1 MNSALHTRNKLNA
14 AALLFALFACLFT
27 GSAQCADA
35 QTGASDPLPLRG
47 LSDDKYS
54 PDTQNPP
61 PGAINQYS
69 NSEAQR
75 KNNSLSTPLDEIR
88 FRSIE
93 SSGTIFVDPEKIS
106 IKAPLLSALISLN
119 SKMSP
124 YELDAAS
131 GKGITLKDTL
141 LTALQ
146 NNLDIRISRD
156 QTKIKRWQYLG
167 NLTNFLPGIDNTISF
182 QGLQGSIANPAGVAL
197 PLTNP
202 FLTMGTELRQPL
214 FTGGNLFYSAMQAK
228 HEYKASDFALKGS
241 TNDILYQATKL
252 YYGLLEDEVLLQ
264 IRIKALE
271 VSDGLVVLNEDLFEG
286 GVVTKVDL
294 LQARTQRS
302 KDRQN
307 LINQQIDRRKAA
319 VNLSSALNVDTAI
332 DLSAANKF
340 VAKTRLID
348 ENTEIAELLRIAV
361 DSRPELKQ
369 YDQLRKAAK
378 DAIKVARAAL
388 LPHVNMT
395 GAILGTGSRVSPLNG
410 SSSVFTSVLSGG
422 GSVAG
427 PVSSGSIPLSN
438 TGEGARTFVN
448 KALFILG
455 VEVSL
460 PLRGIG
466 LTDAANIQ
474 TARMQARRVE
484 SEFSR
489 VLVRIYQEVR
499 NAYLEVMDA
508 ENLIRETTDQVIF
521 AEEQLAVAEYRLRNG
536 VGTNLDVINAQRD
549 YTGSLVDK
557 AKAIIKFN
565 TAEAQLLHATGR
577 ISVDTLTAEVPI
589 RK

>member
-1 MNSALHTRNKLNA
+1 MFFYSAEVTL
-14 AALLFALFACLFT
+14 
-27 GSAQCADA
+27 AQP
-35 QTGASDPLPLRG
+35 ASDAPLPLRG
-47 LSDDKYS
+47 LSDTTYS
-54 PDTQNPP
+54 SNTPTAPA
-61 PGAINQYS
+61 GAINQFS
-69 NSEAQR
+69 NSNSLK
-75 KNNSLSTPLDEIR
+75 KNTLSTPLDEVR

-106 IKAPLLSALISLN
+106 IKAPLLSALITLN

-124 YELDAAS
+124 YQLDADS

-141 LTALQ
+141 QSALQ
-146 NNLDIRISRD
+146 NNLDIRIESD
-156 QTKIKRWQYLG
+156 QTRVKRWQYFG

-182 QGLQGSIANPAGVAL
+182 QGLKGSIASPAGVAL

-202 FLTMGTELRQPL
+202 FLTIGTELRQPL
-214 FTGGNLFYSAMQAK
+214 FTGGHLFYSAMQAK
-228 HEYKASDFALKGS
+228 HEYKASNFALKGT
-241 TNDILYQATKL
+241 TNDILFEATRL
-252 YYGLLEDEVLLQ
+252 YYNLLQDEVLLQ

-271 VSDGLVVLNEDLFEG
+271 VADGLVILNQDLLEG

-294 LQARTQRS
+294 LQAQTQRS

-307 LINQQIDRRKAA
+307 LINQQIDRRKAS
-319 VNLSSALNVDTAI
+319 VNLSTALNVDTAV

-361 DSRPELKQ
+361 DNRPELKQ
-369 YDQLRKAAK
+369 YEQLRKAAK

-395 GAILGTGSRVSPLNG
+395 GAILGTGSRVINGNG
-410 SSSVFTSVLSGG
+410 SSSVFSSVLSGG

-427 PVSSGSIPLSN
+427 PISSGSVPLSDS
-438 TGEGARTFVN
+438 GEGARSFVN
-448 KALFILG
+448 KALFVLG

-460 PLRGIG
+460 PLKGIG

-489 VLVRIYQEVR
+489 VLVKVYQEVR

-508 ENLIRETTDQVIF
+508 ENLIRETTDQVIS
-521 AEEQLAVAEYRLRNG
+521 AEEQLEVSEYRLRNG

-549 YTGSLVDK
+549 YTGALVDK

-565 TAEAQLLHATGR
+565 TAEANLLHATGR
-577 ISVDTLTAEVPI
+577 ISVETLTAEVPI